1 MSQMGKFLFACFL
14 LLLIVEPTLVL
25 AQATGV
31 EGTTEDYTGG
41 DSAGGSGNLGTL
53 NRTLLEFLNGAIKV
67 LVALTVLVF
76 IFGVIRYIAAG
87 GDPQATKNARSL
99 ILWAVIG
106 FALILGIW
114 GVARFFLVGIFG
126 SESTQIP
133 DVPTIQ

>member
-1 MSQMGKFLFACFL
+1 MKRSQKEVLSLALIFA
-14 LLLIVEPTLVL
+14 IAVPSLVL
-25 AQATGV
+25 AQ
-31 EGTTEDYTGG
+31 
-41 DSAGGSGNLGTL
+41 GNLPEL
-53 NRTLLEFLNGAIKV
+53 NKRLLEFVNGAIKV